1 MRPKYLIVRLKK
13 ILGRTGAPDVA
24 RVNFFFFCGS
34 AASLYGRL
42 ICCHPWLS
50 PIRDRAGGVSL
61 PLIGCLLFH
70 CSKCELKKCDRP
82 EQAERQSCLNET
94 EKKIN
99 TTKRVKM
106 KRGRNIE
113 SFFIKKSSQDTGDG
127 PWEDANWPRS
137 FGDSIIDSEPEE
149 TTESEIEPGPETQ
162 INKPK
167 MYSFRHDWLTQFPW
181 LRYDKGRNAMH
192 CIYCRECG
200 QNMAGNSRRGKVV
213 SYRNVKKCPE
223 STQYAVTNVW
233 IKWPLSQLHF
243 RGRQ

>member
-1 MRPKYLIVRLKK
+1 MDYDRCTGLQSATNLVAHATK
-13 ILGRTGAPDVA
+13 I
-24 RVNFFFFCGS
+24 S
-34 AASLYGRL
+34 SLYGRL
-42 ICCHPWLS
+42 LS
-50 PIRDRAGGVSL
+50 PIRDRAQGVSL
-61 PLIGCLLFH
+61 PLIGCRPFH
-70 CSKCELKKCDRP
+70 CSNCEFKKCDRP

-106 KRGRNIE
+106 KWGRNIE

-162 INKPK
+162 IKKPK
-167 MYSFRHDWLTQFPW
+167 MYSFRHDWLTQFSW
-181 LRYDKGRNAMH
+181 LRYEKGRNAMH

-200 QNMAGNSRRGKVV
+200 QNMAGNSAFV
-213 SYRNVKKCPE
+213 SGSTTFRIETLTSHSCP
-223 STQYAVTNVW
+223 SSLTATQTSLPKSVIGYSR
-233 IKWPLSQLHF
+233 ILRK
-243 RGRQ
+243 GRPVNILIV